1 LSFRASTLNSLR
13 LTDFPLNGGLY
24 LAKETVLIVGLG
36 EIGHTLF
43 ALYNEAKEKFSVYGL
58 DLDQKKM
65 SSLGQSKDEV
75 PTKVDTLQVCLPC
88 SSQEKFS
95 DIIKGYV
102 KRYKP
107 KLTIIN
113 STVPPGTTLK
123 VAASCTCLVAHSP
136 ARGVHISAEH
146 MIWEM
151 KRWTKYVGGADTV
164 ASKAAKAHFEKMGLK
179 VRALK
184 SCRETELAKLFETTY
199 RAWMI
204 ACFQEM
210 HRISR
215 AFDAEFDEAVDFL
228 EDTHKERFDRP
239 VMFPGVIGGHCLIP
253 NTELLLKSYD
263 SEFLRLI
270 LESNEKRKEEIK
282 DPTVKAEADK
292 VAARAIAL
300 EKRLAGPKNV
310 VLDEKTPLECT

>member
-13 LTDFPLNGGLY
+13 LTDFPSNGGFH

-43 ALYNEAKEKFSVYGL
+43 ALYNEVKKSFLVYGL

-65 SSLGQSKDEV
+65 SSLSQSKNKI
-75 PTKVDTLQVCLPC
+75 PTKVDILQVCLPC
-88 SSQEKFS
+88 GSQEKFG

-102 KRYKP
+102 EQYTP

-123 VAASCTCLVAHSP
+123 VAVSCPCLVAHSP

-151 KRWTKYVGGADTV
+151 KRWTKYVGGADAA
-164 ASKAAKAHFEKMGLK
+164 ASKAAKTHFEKMGLK
-179 VRALK
+179 VKVLK

-239 VMFPGVIGGHCLIP
+239 VMFPGFIGGHCLIP

-270 LESNEKRKEEIK
+270 LKSNEKRKEEIK
-282 DPTVKAEADK
+282 DVTIKAEADK

-300 EKRLAGPKNV
+300 EKQLAGPKNV
-310 VLDEKTPLECT
+310 VLEEKTSAECI

>member
-1 LSFRASTLNSLR
+1 
-13 LTDFPLNGGLY
+13 
-24 LAKETVLIVGLG
+24 LAQENVLIVGLG

-43 ALYNEAKEKFSVYGL
+43 ALFKDVRENFVVYGL
-58 DLDQKKM
+58 DLDQAKM
-65 SSLGQSKDEV
+65 LELGQNQ
-75 PTKVDTLQVCLPC
+75 TKIPSQIGILHICMPC
-88 SSQEKFS
+88 TSSEKFAET
-95 DIIKGYV
+95 IAGYV
-102 KRYKP
+102 NKFQP

-123 VAASCTCLVAHSP
+123 VAEKCSCLVAHSP
-136 ARGVHISAEH
+136 ARGVHKSAEH

-151 KRWTKYVGGADTV
+151 KRWTKYVGGANKEAGD
-164 ASKAAKAHFEKMGLK
+164 AAKLHFEKLGLK
-179 VRALK
+179 VKVLK

-215 AFDAEFDEAVDFL
+215 AFGADFNETVDFL
-228 EDTHKERFDRP
+228 EDTHRLRFDRP

-270 LESNEKRKEEIK
+270 LDSNEKRKEEIK
-282 DPTVKAEADK
+282 DKDVKAEAEK
-292 VAARAIAL
+292 VAARAESL
-300 EKRLAGPKNV
+300 EEDLTRKRN
-310 VLDEKTPLECT
+310 